1 MSRLSTEPP
10 VPHRTGG
17 ARSRR
22 AAIAGAA
29 GTLIEYYDYS
39 VYAFLAV
46 TIAPLF
52 FPSDR
57 PAISVLVSLAV
68 FGSANV
74 VRPLGGWF
82 FGRLGDRHGR
92 RRALVITVVAMGGFS
107 GMLGVLPTYATAGIL
122 APVLVVLVR
131 LAQGFF
137 AGGEIGGAATYVSE
151 SVTSKRRGLF
161 GSLIP
166 AGSTLGWAVAAA
178 VAGAVSALTSTE
190 QLAAWGWRIPFLMA
204 IPLAILSLWLR
215 LRLDET
221 AEFTA
226 MREKSEVVR
235 DPLLRV
241 AREHPG
247 PVLRI
252 FGLTVATNGAGYIGL
267 AYFSV
272 YLINE
277 RGFPREGV
285 YWTSA
290 LAIALSCAIYPLVG
304 LLTDRIGRRPVLL
317 VAYVLLA
324 AIAWP
329 SLAILGATSSLLLV
343 GVVYVVFM
351 SVVGAVGASVFPM
364 YPELFPRRVRYT
376 GVALGFNLGTIV
388 AGGSAPYI
396 AAQLVQSTGDPMSPA
411 YWVIGV
417 SAIGLLTVL
426 TLRKT
431 AQEPTADPTQPE
443 RGQHDRVQGRAD

>member
-1 MSRLSTEPP
+1 MSGLSTEPP
-10 VPHRTGG
+10 VPHRTGL
-17 ARSRR
+17 ASSRR
-22 AAIAGAA
+22 AAIGGAA

-46 TIAPLF
+46 TVAPLF
-52 FPSDR
+52 FPSSR

-107 GMLGVLPTYATAGIL
+107 GMLGVLPTYATAGVL

-137 AGGEIGGAATYVSE
+137 AGGEIGGAATYVAE
-151 SVTSKRRGLF
+151 SVTSERRGLF

-166 AGSTLGWAVAAA
+166 AGATLGWAVAAA
-178 VAGAVSALTSTE
+178 VAGTLSALTSTE
-190 QLAAWGWRIPFLMA
+190 QMAEWGWRIPFLIA
-204 IPLAILSLWLR
+204 IPLAALCLWLR

-226 MREKSEVVR
+226 MTEKAELVR

-241 AREHPG
+241 AREHPRA
-247 PVLRI
+247 VLRVL
-252 FGLTVATNGAGYIGL
+252 GLTVATNGAGYIGL
-267 AYFSV
+267 AYFGV
-272 YLINE
+272 YLINDL
-277 RGFPREGV
+277 GFSREGV
-285 YWTSA
+285 YWASA
-290 LAIALSCAIYPLVG
+290 LAIALSCATYPLVG

-317 VAYVLLA
+317 VAYVLSA

-329 SLAILGATSSLLLV
+329 SFAILRATSSLLVV
-343 GVVYVVFM
+343 GVVYLVFM
-351 SVVGAVGASVFPM
+351 SVNAAVGASAFPM
-364 YPELFPRRVRYT
+364 LPQLFPRRVRYT

-388 AGGSAPYI
+388 AGASAPYI

-411 YWVIGV
+411 YWVTGV
-417 SAIGLLTVL
+417 STIGLLTAL
-426 TLRKT
+426 TLRAT
-431 AQEPTADPTQPE
+431 AQERTADLTPQKQ
-443 RGQHDRVQGRAD
+443 GQHDRAVGRTD